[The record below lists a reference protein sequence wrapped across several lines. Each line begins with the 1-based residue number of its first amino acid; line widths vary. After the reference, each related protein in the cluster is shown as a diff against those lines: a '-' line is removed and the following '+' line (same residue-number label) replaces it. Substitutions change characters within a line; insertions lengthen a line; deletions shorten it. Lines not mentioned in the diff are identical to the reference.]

1 MRGVEAMETL
11 LDIARSGEPCVILG
25 TQMLTKGH
33 HFPAVQLVGVI
44 DADALLYSADF
55 RGEERMAQL
64 LVQVSGRAGREAAG
78 GSVVVQTHYPEN
90 PLLQAITAQSY
101 DQIADTL
108 LAQRQTSHLPPFGH
122 LCMLRADAA
131 NEAEGEKFLKAARD
145 RSQRLLPADTTLIGP
160 LPAAM
165 SRRAG
170 RFRWQLWCLSRE
182 RSRGLMAARQLVAAA
197 SDLKQSR
204 DLSWFVD
211 IDPSDVV

>member
-1 MRGVEAMETL
+1 
-11 LDIARSGEPCVILG
+11 
-25 TQMLTKGH
+25 
-33 HFPAVQLVGVI
+33 
-44 DADALLYSADF
+44 
-55 RGEERMAQL
+55 MAQL

-145 RSQRLLPADTTLIGP
+145 RSQHLLPADTTLIGP

-182 RSRGLMAARQLVAAA
+182 RSSGLMAARQLVAAA